1 MIVIVTYTKIKNTNE
16 ILKDA
21 FEKKLKNLLLLKPFF
36 FKKSKT
42 NKKNKIKQSKI
53 QVYRTVTILNS
64 CSDHFSKI
72 YEGYELVC

>member
-36 FKKSKT
+36 FKKKQNEQKKQNKT
-42 NKKNKIKQSKI
+42 KQ
-53 QVYRTVTILNS
+53 NS
-64 CSDHFSKI
+64 S
-72 YEGYELVC
+72 L